1 MGRPGGSGGGR
12 ADWSRSGP
20 TPPDESNGPPI
31 LGTDGAQLGR
41 FHLVAG
47 TDTLICRT
55 GCDAPGVLTNVVN
68 SGVTTNVDD
77 VVGIAVVVV
86 IDCVGRG
93 SILITTLFPVLA
105 VALVVQLP
113 SLSLLS
119 PLRPAHLVRVLDMGV
134 VVVVVVVMVVRDAPF
149 DVLFDVVCV
158 VVAVAAEVV
167 VFGVIVVVGVV
178 DVVVDVVVL
187 VVDVVDADR
196 VVFLVVNL

>member
-1 MGRPGGSGGGR
+1 M
-12 ADWSRSGP
+12 
-20 TPPDESNGPPI
+20 
-31 LGTDGAQLGR
+31 
-41 FHLVAG
+41 AG
-47 TDTLICRT
+47 TDTLIWRT
-55 GCDAPGVLTNVVN
+55 GCDAVDVLRHALD
-68 SGVTTNVDD
+68 SGVTTIVDD
-77 VVGIAVVVV
+77 AVGLAVVVV
-86 IDCVGRG
+86 VDCVGVG
-93 SILITTLFPVLA
+93 SILFTTHFPVLA
-105 VALVVQLP
+105 VVLVVQLP

-119 PLRPAHLVRVLDMGV
+119 PLRPAHLVRVLDTGV
-134 VVVVVVVMVVRDAPF
+134 VVVVVVVMVVRDAPL